1 MRAFAYTTAL
11 QIFSSASTIG
21 EELRR
26 YVIHLYNECHVTQ
39 PLIYQH
45 LKTLGVDI
53 STGQVNNILN
63 EGPIIELF
71 CEEME
76 EVFMAGI
83 AASEEIRA
91 DDTSASH
98 QGRKGFCT
106 CINTDLFTYFKSTA
120 SKSRINFLQILQG
133 PNKDYRLNEEA
144 VAYCESRGLT
154 AGYLA
159 LLEAHQ
165 GTVLSGTEAFESFL
179 KQLKVTAAH
188 ARRTITEGCLIGS
201 LTAHGFDSEKIIHS
215 DGAGQFDIFCHA
227 LCWKHAE
234 RPLKKL
240 HVHNDTQQEQ
250 FDDKMNAFWQLY
262 RSLKAFK
269 ALPPSQQARKKR
281 ALETRFDKL
290 CKPVKGFAALNLV
303 LEKLQ
308 RQKNDMLLV
317 LDRPVTSMHNN
328 HTEGQIREYAKRR
341 KISGS
346 TRSYLY
352 HLIEKYKISE
362 SKQNT
367 VINAIKAYYEH
378 VLGRPREYYDI
389 QRPKKPQTLPNVLS
403 QEETKRLL
411 NAPSNLKHKAIL
423 HTIYS
428 CGLRISELIKL
439 RIEDVHKNEGYVFVK
454 GAKGKKDRHTVLS
467 PKLVELLEAYEK
479 EYKPSYWLFEGQTGG
494 QYSASS
500 IRAIFRRAVK
510 AADAN
515 AWATVHTLRHSFATH
530 LLQQGVNL
538 RYVQAMLGHSSPKTT
553 QIYTHVLEI
562 NDKVV
567 HSPLDFL

>member
-1 MRAFAYTTAL
+1 MKRRLDNIPKADKRILEHPYVGHLHDVVSRLVEEVGAYQEKVEELEAELRRLKKLPKKPKIEPSKLDEEPPGEDKEQTSEEEKKRPGSDKRKKKKDLPIDEYREVKVEGVGPGWRFLGYQDYVVQSVVVRRNNICYRREVYLNPEGERVVANLAFGV
-11 QIFSSASTIG
+11 QGHDFG

-63 EGPIIELF
+63 EDPIIELF

-91 DDTSASH
+91 DDTSAPH
-98 QGRKGFCT
+98 QGRKEFCT

-133 PNKDYRLNEEA
+133 PNKDYHLNEEA
-144 VAYCESRGLT
+144 IAYCESQGLT

-159 LLEAHQ
+159 LLGAHQ

-281 ALETRFDKL
+281 ALENRFDKL
-290 CKPVKGFAALNLV
+290 CKPVEGFAALNLV

-308 RQKNDMLLV
+308 RQKNEMLLV

-346 TRSYLY
+346 TRSEKGRRARDTFTSLKKTCQKLEVSFWDYL
-352 HLIEKYKISE
+352 L
-362 SKQNT
+362 
-367 VINAIKAYYEH
+367 
-378 VLGRPREYYDI
+378 D
-389 QRPKKPQTLPNVLS
+389 
-403 QEETKRLL
+403 RL
-411 NAPSNLKHKAIL
+411 
-423 HTIYS
+423 
-428 CGLRISELIKL
+428 
-439 RIEDVHKNEGYVFVK
+439 K
-454 GAKGKKDRHTVLS
+454 GQWHI
-467 PKLVELLEAYEK
+467 PPLVEVLHQRTQQPVVA
-479 EYKPSYWLFEGQTGG
+479 SYAEG
-494 QYSASS
+494 
-500 IRAIFRRAVK
+500 
-510 AADAN
+510 
-515 AWATVHTLRHSFATH
+515 
-530 LLQQGVNL
+530 
-538 RYVQAMLGHSSPKTT
+538 
-553 QIYTHVLEI
+553 
-562 NDKVV
+562 
-567 HSPLDFL
+567 